1 MAGANNV
8 LRATELNFNTIKTN
22 LKNFLRAK
30 PEFTDYD
37 FDGSGLSTLIDLL
50 SYNTYYNSIYTNFI
64 ANEMFLDSAQV
75 RNNVVSRAKMLGYTP
90 RSAKGSQAT
99 LNLSI
104 TPGTN
109 VSSIIVPANT
119 VFSSGIDGV
128 RYSFVTD
135 KSYSLLQENNYSS
148 NNIVIKEGTPNAERF
163 TVSSS
168 NTSQRFILSNPS
180 IDTSSLKVRIQTS
193 SSNNSLTTYTQAT
206 DLTEVSSNSTVYFI
220 QESEEGRYELI
231 FGDNV
236 LGKQLSGGNIV
247 IADYRV
253 VNGSVTNGANNFT
266 APTVIGGYDTFTVTV
281 ANSASLGSNAES
293 IESIRFNAPKSF
305 QRQGRAVVK
314 NDYSRL
320 LLAEAP
326 DLQGVS
332 VWGGEEND
340 PPIYGRVYVACKPK
354 QGNLLSDQR
363 KNELKT
369 LLQSRNIVTI
379 EPVFVDATFIYI
391 VPTITIRY
399 NAGATNLVAG
409 QISNKVTT
417 AINNFEAR
425 ELSLFDK
432 KFRESSFI
440 RTITDADPSI
450 LGTNSTYRIMKRF
463 TPNQNVKTSYNLSFN
478 NPISNPHGGHKG
490 ALTSTSFTYQ
500 GRTSFFDDDGNGN
513 VRIFYL
519 GDNNLAQ
526 YVLNTAGIINYST
539 GLVSLNN
546 LNIESS
552 GNIEVS
558 VKPSINDIIT
568 VRSNIL
574 LLSGANID
582 VVNDS
587 TGVIESSVKNVTTAG
602 TTTTITTSFTGT
614 TQTGTTSGV
623 SGSYY

>member
-8 LRATELNFNTIKTN
+8 LRATELNFNTIRGN
-22 LKNFLRAK
+22 LKNYLRAK
-30 PEFTDYD
+30 PDFTDYD
-37 FDGSGLSTLIDLL
+37 FEGSGLSTLIDLL
-50 SYNTYYNSIYTNFI
+50 AYNTYYNAIYTNFI

-90 RSAKGSQAT
+90 RSSKGSQAT
-99 LNLSI
+99 LNLTVS
-104 TPGTN
+104 PGTN
-109 VSSIIVPANT
+109 VSSVIVPANT

-128 RYSFVTD
+128 QYTFVTD
-135 KSYSLLQENNYSS
+135 KSYTLLQENSYTANTV
-148 NNIVIKEGTPNAERF
+148 VIKEGTPTTQRMAVNVA
-163 TVSSS
+163 
-168 NTSQRFILSNPS
+168 NTSQRYILNNKNL
-180 IDTSSLKVRIQTS
+180 DTSSLTVKIQTS
-193 SSNNSLTTYTQAT
+193 SSNNTLTKFSRAT
-206 DLTEVSSNSTVYFI
+206 DLTEVTANSNVYFI
-220 QESEEGRYELI
+220 QENEDGLYELI
-231 FGDNV
+231 FGDNI
-236 LGKQLSGGNIV
+236 LGKKLSGGNIV

-253 VNGSVTNGANNFT
+253 VNGSITNGANNFT

-281 ANSASLGSNAES
+281 ANSAALGSNAES

-305 QRQGRAVVK
+305 QRQGRAVLRS
-314 NDYSRL
+314 DYSRI

-340 PPIYGRVYVACKPK
+340 PPIYGRVYIACKPK

-363 KNELKT
+363 KTELKT

-379 EPVFVDATFIYI
+379 EPVFVDATFLYI
-391 VPTITIRY
+391 VPTITVRY
-399 NAGATNLVAG
+399 NAGETTLVAG

-417 AINNFEAR
+417 AINNFESV
-425 ELSLFDK
+425 ELSLFEK
-432 KFRESSFI
+432 KFRESSFV
-440 RTITDADPSI
+440 RKITDADPSI
-450 LGTNSTYRIMKRF
+450 LGTNSTFRVMKRF
-463 TPNQNVKTSYNLSFN
+463 TPNQNVSTSYNLAFN

-526 YVLNTAGIINYST
+526 YTNNTAGIINYSS
-539 GLVSLNN
+539 GLITLNN

-552 GNIEVS
+552 SNIEVS
-558 VKPSINDIIT
+558 VKPKINDIIT
-568 VRSNIL
+568 VRNNIL

-587 TGVIESSVKNVTTAG
+587 TGVVESSIKNVTTAG